1 MNVDTYFSHFFS
13 GTQSGTK
20 QLESPLPQRA
30 CYQNILVV
38 LVCIVAAWRR
48 DARR

>member
-1 MNVDTYFSHFFS
+1 MYVFLSLLLWNTTWNEAVSHPS
-13 GTQSGTK
+13 
-20 QLESPLPQRA
+20 PQRA